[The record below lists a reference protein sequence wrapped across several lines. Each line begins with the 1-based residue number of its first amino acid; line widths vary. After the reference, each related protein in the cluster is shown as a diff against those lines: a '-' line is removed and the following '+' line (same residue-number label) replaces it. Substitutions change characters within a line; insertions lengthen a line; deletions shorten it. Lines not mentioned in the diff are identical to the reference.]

1 MGPARAPRARPLL
14 ARRAPCYNGAIPRGY
29 SNNRTRR
36 GIQVEQAEHTQ
47 HVPAPALGSVSLE
60 EELALIRRG
69 TEEIFPEEELVEKLV
84 AARRERRPLRVKLG
98 VDPTASELHLGHLIP
113 VLKLQQFQQL
123 GHQAVLIIG
132 DYTATL
138 GDPTGRNKARPPLS
152 HEEVLENAKGYA
164 AQLFRFLDP
173 QRTEL
178 VYNGRWFGQMRFH
191 DVIKL
196 LSHMT
201 VARMLER
208 EDFQLR
214 YRSGFPIGLHELV
227 YPLMQG
233 YDSVQVRADVE
244 LGGIDQKFNILV
256 GRDLQK
262 EVGQPPQVGVCS
274 PILIGLDGKE
284 KMSKSLGNYIALN
297 DPPEEMYGKTMSIP
311 DELMMQ
317 YYELITAVSLQELE
331 EIRRGLADG
340 SLHPRDAKRR
350 LAREIVQR
358 FYGREAALEAEAHFD
373 RVHREREVPEDV
385 PEVVL
390 DPGTLKEGRIWI
402 AQLLVR
408 AGLASSNSE
417 ARRLV
422 IQGGVRIN
430 GQAVTD
436 PDLDWPA
443 ESGAVVQVGK
453 RRFARVVLR

>member
-1 MGPARAPRARPLL
+1 M
-14 ARRAPCYNGAIPRGY
+14 I
-29 SNNRTRR
+29 S
-36 GIQVEQAEHTQ
+36 VEQAEQ
-47 HVPAPALGSVSLE
+47 AGRAAAALGPVSLE

-84 AARRERRPLRVKLG
+84 TARREGRPLRVKLG

-113 VLKLQQFQQL
+113 VLKLRQFQQL

-152 HEEVLENAKGYA
+152 HEQVLENAKGYT

-173 QRTEL
+173 ERTEV
-178 VYNGRWFGQMRFH
+178 VYNGQWFGQMRFH

-201 VARMLER
+201 LARMLER
-208 EDFQLR
+208 EDFQKR
-214 YRSGFPIGLHELV
+214 WQGGFPIGLHELV

-233 YDSVQVRADVE
+233 YDSVMVRADVE

-256 GRDLQK
+256 GRELQK
-262 EVGQPPQVGVCS
+262 EVGMPPQVGVCS
-274 PILIGLDGKE
+274 PILLGIDGKE

-297 DPPEEMYGKTMSIP
+297 DPPEDMYGKTMSIP

-317 YYELITAVSLQELE
+317 YYELVTDVSLAELDAL
-331 EIRRGLADG
+331 RRGLADG
-340 SLHPRDAKRR
+340 TVHPRDAKRR

-358 FYGREAALEAEAHFD
+358 FYGAEAAMAAEAHFD
-373 RVHREREVPEDV
+373 RVHREREVPEDI

-390 DPGTLKEGRIWI
+390 EPGVLKNGRIWI

-422 IQGGVRIN
+422 VQGGVRLN
-430 GQAVTD
+430 GQVVTD

-443 ESGAVVQVGK
+443 ESGTVVQVGK
-453 RRFARVVLR
+453 RRFARIVLKS

>member
-1 MGPARAPRARPLL
+1 VA
-14 ARRAPCYNGAIPRGY
+14 
-29 SNNRTRR
+29 
-36 GIQVEQAEHTQ
+36 QVEQKEA
-47 HVPAPALGSVSLE
+47 AAAAALGSLPLE

-69 TEEIFPEEELVEKLV
+69 TEEIFPEEELVEKLLV
-84 AARRERRPLRVKLG
+84 ARREKRPLRVKLG

-152 HEEVLENAKGYA
+152 HEEVLENAKGYTQ
-164 AQLFRFLDP
+164 QLFRFLDP
-173 QRTEL
+173 QRTEV
-178 VYNGRWFGQMRFH
+178 VYNGSWFSKMRFH

-208 EDFQLR
+208 EDFQMR
-214 YRSGFPIGLHELV
+214 YRGGFPIGLHEMV

-233 YDSVQVRADVE
+233 YDSVQVRADIE

-274 PILIGLDGKE
+274 PILLGLDGKE

-297 DPPEEMYGKTMSIP
+297 DPAEEMYGKTMSIP
-311 DELMMQ
+311 DELMLQ
-317 YYELITAVSLQELE
+317 YYELITTVSLQELAE
-331 EIRRGLADG
+331 LRRGLADG
-340 SLHPRDAKRR
+340 TLHPRDAKRR
-350 LAREIVQR
+350 LAREIVRR
-358 FYGREAALEAEAHFD
+358 FYGDEAALAAEDHFD
-373 RVHREREVPEDV
+373 RVHKEREIPEDI

-390 DPGTLKEGRIWI
+390 KPGDLKDGRIWI
-402 AQLLVR
+402 AHLLVR

-422 IQGGVRIN
+422 GQGGVRLN
-430 GQAVTD
+430 GEVVGD
-436 PDLDWPA
+436 PELDWQVH
-443 ESGAVVQVGK
+443 SGAVVQVGK
-453 RRFARVVLR
+453 RRFARVVLKT

>member
-1 MGPARAPRARPLL
+1 MEVERQDQMQQGLSL
-14 ARRAPCYNGAIPRGY
+14 GA
-29 SNNRTRR
+29 
-36 GIQVEQAEHTQ
+36 
-47 HVPAPALGSVSLE
+47 VSLE

-69 TEEIFPEEELVEKLV
+69 AEEIFPEEELVEKLV
-84 AARRERRPLRVKLG
+84 AARREKRPLRVKLG
-98 VDPTASELHLGHLIP
+98 VDPTARELHLGHLIP
-113 VLKLQQFQQL
+113 VLKLQTFQQL

-138 GDPTGRNKARPPLS
+138 GDPTGRNKARPPLT
-152 HEEVLENAKGYA
+152 HDQVLANAEGYA

-173 QRTEL
+173 KGTEL
-178 VYNGRWFGQMRFH
+178 VYNGRWFGQMGFH
-191 DVIKL
+191 DVIRL

-201 VARMLER
+201 LARMLER
-208 EDFQLR
+208 EDFQNR
-214 YRSGFPIGLHELV
+214 WKNGFPIGLHELV

-274 PILIGLDGKE
+274 PILLGLDGKE
-284 KMSKSLGNYIALN
+284 KMSKSLGNYIALS

-317 YYELITAVSLQELE
+317 YYELITTVSLSELDG
-331 EIRRGLADG
+331 IRRGLADG

-350 LAREIVQR
+350 LAREIVMR
-358 FYGREAALEAEAHFD
+358 FYNEEAALAAEAHFD
-373 RVHREREVPEDV
+373 RVHKEREIPADV

-390 DPGTLKEGRIWI
+390 DTASLKEGRIWI

-408 AGLASSNSE
+408 AGLAASNSE

-422 IQGGVRIN
+422 AQGGVRLD
-430 GQAVTD
+430 GEVVTD
-436 PDLDWPA
+436 PEFDWPA
-443 ESGAVVQVGK
+443 RSGVVVQVGK
-453 RRFARVVLR
+453 RRFARIVVAS

>member
-1 MGPARAPRARPLL
+1 V
-14 ARRAPCYNGAIPRGY
+14 I
-29 SNNRTRR
+29 S
-36 GIQVEQAEHTQ
+36 VEQAEH
-47 HVPAPALGSVSLE
+47 AGRAAALGTVSLE

-69 TEEIFPEEELVEKLV
+69 TEEIFPEEDLVDKLV
-84 AARRERRPLRVKLG
+84 AARRNGRPLRVKLG

-113 VLKLQQFQQL
+113 VLKLRQFQQL

-152 HEEVLENAKGYA
+152 HEQVLENAKGYT

-173 QRTEL
+173 ERTEV
-178 VYNGRWFGQMRFH
+178 VYNGQWFGQMRFH

-201 VARMLER
+201 LARMLER
-208 EDFQLR
+208 EDFQKR
-214 YRSGFPIGLHELV
+214 WHGGFPIGLHELV

-233 YDSVQVRADVE
+233 YDSVMVRADVE

-262 EVGQPPQVGVCS
+262 EVGMAAQVGVCS
-274 PILIGLDGKE
+274 PILIGIDGKE

-297 DPPEEMYGKTMSIP
+297 DSPEDMYGKTMSIP

-317 YYELITAVSLQELE
+317 YYELITEVSLTELDAL
-331 EIRRGLADG
+331 RRGLADG
-340 SLHPRDAKRR
+340 SVHPRDAKRR

-358 FYGREAALEAEAHFD
+358 FYGAEAALGAEAHFD
-373 RVHREREVPEDV
+373 RVHKEREVPDDI
-385 PEVVL
+385 PEVAL
-390 DPGTLKEGRIWI
+390 DPAALKDGRMWI

-408 AGLASSNSE
+408 AGLAASNSE

-422 IQGGVRIN
+422 VQGGVRLN
-430 GQAVTD
+430 GQVITD
-436 PDLDWPA
+436 PDLDWPV
-443 ESGAVVQVGK
+443 ESGAVVQVGR
-453 RRFARVVLR
+453 RRFARIILHA